1 MIKAKYTLAIDQGT
15 TSCRALLFDANH
27 QIVDIEQK
35 EFTQYFPQH
44 GWVEHDAL
52 EIFEIQNAV
61 IQLLFS
67 RNSILP
73 GDIKTIGITNQRETI
88 VLWNKRTGLPV
99 HRAIV
104 WQDSRTSERCE
115 NLKSDKEIS
124 AYIHKN
130 TGLVVDSYFSASKIE
145 WLLIHCKKAIEALK
159 NNELMAGT
167 IDSWLLWKFTA
178 GEVHATDITNAS
190 RTMLFNINTLTW
202 DDTLLQLF
210 NIPKSIL
217 PTVLPSSSHFG
228 NTDPTIFRN
237 STIPITGMAGDQQ
250 ASLYGHGCTQ
260 KGMVKNTYGT
270 GCFMLMNTGQ
280 KPVFSDLGL
289 ITTIAWQ
296 IDNEVYYALEGSVFM
311 AGATIQW
318 LRDNLGIIREASETN
333 ELAQRVSDNGGVYF
347 VPAFAGL
354 GAPYWDMN
362 ARGAILGLTRAAQKE
377 HIARAA
383 LESIAFQTMDVL
395 SAIKSESNI
404 EFTTLVVDGGASA
417 NSFLMQFQ
425 ADILGVEVA
434 RNKQLETTALGVA
447 LIAEHYFEKQQLVNT
462 NQYTH
467 FYPSIDLS
475 KKQHLINGWKEAVE
489 KVSTKKQFLHN

>member
-1 MIKAKYTLAIDQGT
+1 MNRPKYTLAIDQGT
-15 TSCRALLFDANH
+15 TSCRALLFDEDH
-27 QIVDIEQK
+27 QIIDIEQK
-35 EFTQYFPQH
+35 EFTQYFPEH

-61 IQLLFS
+61 IQFIFS
-67 RNSILP
+67 RNRILP

-88 VLWNKRTGLPV
+88 VLWNKRTGLPI

-104 WQDSRTSERCE
+104 WQDSRTSERCQS
-115 NLKSDKEIS
+115 LKNNVEIS
-124 AYIHKN
+124 AYIHQN

-145 WLLIHCKKAIEALK
+145 WLLTHCKAASDALK

-167 IDSWLLWKFTA
+167 IDSWLLWKFT
-178 GEVHATDITNAS
+178 GGKIHATDISNAS

-202 DDTLLQLF
+202 DEKLLDLF
-210 NIPKSIL
+210 NVPKSIL
-217 PTVLPSSSHFG
+217 PTVMPSSSFFG
-228 NTDPTIFRN
+228 TTDPTIFRN
-237 STIPITGMAGDQQ
+237 STIPITGILGDQQ
-250 ASLYGHGCTQ
+250 ASLYGHGCLQ

-270 GCFMLMNTGQ
+270 GCFMLMNIGE
-280 KPVFSDLGL
+280 KPVFSNLGL

-296 IDNEVYYALEGSVFM
+296 IDNQVCYALEGSVFM

-333 ELAQRVSDNGGVYF
+333 ELAQRVLDNGGVYF

-362 ARGAILGLTRAAQKE
+362 ARGAILGLTRAAKKE

-395 SAIKSESNI
+395 TAIKSESNLD
-404 EFTTLVVDGGASA
+404 FSKLVVDGGASA

-447 LIAEHYFEKQQLVNT
+447 LVAEGYFEKLKSEHT
-462 NQYTH
+462 LKYTH

-475 KKQHLINGWKEAVE
+475 KKQHLINGWKEAIQ
-489 KVSTKKQFLHN
+489 KVSTKKHIF